1 MGSGSSALAYGF
13 YGSVAVAATARAV
26 CHLQKSRGDEA
37 GQWHHEGF
45 RNGLDHARVLMQD
58 AEGSALCL
66 ILLLHVHS
74 LVLGLEFE
82 LNSEFGGCSVSW

>member
-1 MGSGSSALAYGF
+1 VGSGSSALAYGF
-13 YGSVAVAATARAV
+13 CGSVAVAATARAV

-58 AEGSALCL
+58 AEGSALC
-66 ILLLHVHS
+66 
-74 LVLGLEFE
+74 FD
-82 LNSEFGGCSVSW
+82 SVASCT